1 MSEREGRA
9 KSALSA
15 ERGALSRIGNVLY
28 GADDVAVAVA
38 FYRDGLGLAVKFQD
52 GERFAALDGGG
63 TTFAIAAPE
72 EQVVSGPAV
81 SFKVDDVAA
90 MAERLTAAGAELVR
104 GPEDG
109 PHEIRAV
116 LRDPAGNSFVV
127 YASRT

>member
-1 MSEREGRA
+1 MT
-9 KSALSA
+9 
-15 ERGALSRIGNVLY
+15 RIGNVLY
-28 GADDVAVAVA
+28 GADDLAAAVA
-38 FYRDGLGLAVKFQD
+38 FYRDGLGLSVKFQD

-72 EQVVSGPAV
+72 EQIVTGPAV
-81 SFKVDDVAA
+81 SFKVDDITATTD
-90 MAERLTAAGAELVR
+90 RLIAAGAEMVR
-104 GPEDG
+104 GPERG

>member
-1 MSEREGRA
+1 MT
-9 KSALSA
+9 
-15 ERGALSRIGNVLY
+15 RIGNVLY
-28 GADDVAVAVA
+28 GVDDVAAAVA
-38 FYRDGLGLAVKFQD
+38 FYRDGLGLEVKFQD

-63 TTFAIAAPE
+63 TTFALAAPE
-72 EQVVSGPAV
+72 EQIAAGPVA

-90 MAERLTAAGAELVR
+90 TTKRLTAAGAELVR

-127 YASRT
+127 YTSRA

>member
-1 MSEREGRA
+1 MLEA
-9 KSALSA
+9 KMT
-15 ERGALSRIGNVLY
+15 RIGNVLY
-28 GADDVAVAVA
+28 GADDMAAAVA
-38 FYRDGLGLAVKFQD
+38 FYRDGLGLEVKFQD

-63 TTFAIAAPE
+63 TTFALAAPE
-72 EQVVSGPAV
+72 EQVAAGPVV

-90 MAERLTAAGAELVR
+90 TTERLIAAGAELVR

-127 YASRT
+127 YASRGA